1 MKLLQTVFGSLHR
14 FAFIFDKDGTL
25 IDTESIYFK
34 AFDRMLR
41 EYGCEHDLETHGSM
55 MGASA
60 VHCMEILQARHTLIP
75 QESDAH
81 RYLLERLDYFFHSI
95 REEGGLPIMPGSA
108 TLLHQAREYGIP
120 VAMATSAKR
129 VNAERDLKQLGWNKY
144 FQAVVTSDDVTRHK
158 PAPDVFLE
166 AARRIGV
173 EPSRCIA
180 FEDGYRGLKSAKAAG
195 MKVVF
200 VRDARFGLAPAS
212 EADLTVASLNE
223 VLL

>member
-1 MKLLQTVFGSLHR
+1 MKLLQSVFGSLHR

-41 EYGCEHDLETHGSM
+41 EHGCEHDLETHGTM
-55 MGASA
+55 MGASG
-60 VHCMEILQARHTLIP
+60 VHCIEILQARHGGIP
-75 QESDAH
+75 QGSDAH
-81 RYLLERLDYFFHSI
+81 RVLLDKVDRYLNDVRD
-95 REEGGLPIMPGSA
+95 EGGLPIMPGSPS
-108 TLLHQAREYGIP
+108 LLQQVRERGIP
-120 VAMATSAKR
+120 TAMATSARR
-129 VNAERDLKQLGWNKY
+129 VNVERDLKQLGWEKY
-144 FQAVVTSDDVTRHK
+144 FQAVVTAEDVQRHK

-180 FEDGYRGLKSAKAAG
+180 FEDGHRGLKSAKAAG

-200 VRDARFGLAPAS
+200 VRDARFGLASAP
-212 EADLTVASLNE
+212 EADLTVASLE
-223 VLL
+223 EL

>member
-1 MKLLQTVFGSLHR
+1 MKLLQSVFGSLHR

-41 EYGCEHDLETHGSM
+41 EHGCEHDLETHGTM
-55 MGASA
+55 MGASGPL
-60 VHCMEILQARHTLIP
+60 CMELLQARHARIP
-75 QESDAH
+75 QGSEAH
-81 RYLLERLDYFFHSI
+81 RALLDKADRHLHDI
-95 REEGGLPIMPGSA
+95 REESGLPIMPGSS
-108 TLLHQAREYGIP
+108 TLLHRARERRIP
-120 VAMATSAKR
+120 IAMATSARR
-129 VNAERDLKQLGWNKY
+129 VNAERDLKTLGWEKY
-144 FQAVVTSDDVTRHK
+144 FHAVVTSDDVQRHK

-180 FEDGYRGLKSAKAAG
+180 FEDGHRGLKSAKAAG

-200 VRDARFGLAPAS
+200 VRDVRFGLAPAP
-212 EADLTVASLNE
+212 EADLTVASLE
-223 VLL
+223 EL